1 MIKPFINIF
10 KINTIRKK
18 MLIYSLMLTFI
29 MLVTSVYTFYNAS
42 NFMDRMDYMFTNNE
56 IFRSLSDK
64 IEIMDEDL
72 LNYLSTKNTN
82 SFDSYYKNRDLL
94 SKELNYLS
102 RDISYDKNLLML
114 KDIANMTD
122 EYLIAADS
130 AINAKRARNIT
141 KYNQDY
147 AEANKI
153 LGYIEFYINRL
164 NLSQFNENT
173 NKYFQMA
180 ATLENLQILNMTIIA
195 LTFLINIVL
204 IFWFTRKVSIPIV
217 RLANN
222 AEEISKGNFQVADIY
237 VETHDEVKILA
248 DTFNKMKNNI
258 HDYIEEMKSQVEMEA
273 KLKDEKMENLKMK
286 NMLKNAQIR
295 ALQSQINP
303 HFLFNTLNAG
313 VQLAMMEDAE
323 RTGIFLEKMSS
334 LFRYNLG
341 KMDKPVT
348 LEEELENLR
357 SYVYLLETRFGDMI
371 QFNFDIEED
380 EFDVEMPI
388 MIIQPII
395 ENACIHGIGDLE
407 NGGVINLSVRKYE
420 EFVRVIIED
429 NGKGIDETT
438 RFNILNGI
446 KNDDQKKSKKK
457 IGHTTGIGLTNVI
470 QRLRVFFDR
479 TDIIEIESRINRG
492 TRIILKLPFNG
503 MQEDAERKEIDDV

>member
-18 MLIYSLMLTFI
+18 MLIFSLMLTFI

-42 NFMDRMDYMFTNNE
+42 NFMNKMDHMFTNNE
-56 IFRSLSDK
+56 IFRSLSNK

-82 SFDSYYKNRDLL
+82 SLDSYYKNRDLL
-94 SKELNYLS
+94 SKELNNLS
-102 RDISYDKNLLML
+102 RDISYDKNSLLL
-114 KDIANMTD
+114 KDIANMVD
-122 EYLIAADS
+122 EYLIVADS

-141 KYNQDY
+141 KYNQYY

-153 LGYIEFYINRL
+153 SGYIEFYINKL

-173 NKYFQMA
+173 TKYFQMST
-180 ATLENLQILNMTIIA
+180 TLKNLQILNMLIIA
-195 LTFLINIVL
+195 LMFLINIVL
-204 IFWFTRKVSIPIV
+204 IFWFTRKVSVPIV

-222 AEEISKGNFQVADIY
+222 AEEISKGNFQVEDIY
-237 VETHDEVKILA
+237 VETHDEIKILA

-258 HDYIEEMKSQVEMEA
+258 HEYIEEMKSQVEMEA

-334 LFRYNLG
+334 LFRYNLK

-348 LEEELENLR
+348 LKEELDNLKT
-357 SYVYLLETRFGDMI
+357 YVYLLETRFGDMI
-371 QFNFDIEED
+371 QFNFDVEEG
-380 EFDVEMPI
+380 EIDVEMPV

-407 NGGVINLSVRKYE
+407 SGGIINLSVRKHE
-420 EFVRVIIED
+420 EFVSVIIED
-429 NGKGIDETT
+429 NGKGMDENT
-438 RFNILNGI
+438 RLNILNGV
-446 KNDDQKKSKKK
+446 KNDYQKKKKK

-470 QRLRVFFDR
+470 QRLRVFFDSV
-479 TDIIEIESRINRG
+479 DIIEIESKINIG
-492 TRIILKLPFNG
+492 TKIILKLPFNRTEEAIEEG
-503 MQEDAERKEIDDV
+503 DI